1 MIGVRNISMI
11 FVLAM
16 AWIVIPSQAG
26 DGGIELEEIHDV
38 GIRNLVQPEERIF
51 TGGQPS
57 KDQFKLLADAG
68 VNHIV
73 NLRPDEEMSWDERA
87 FVENLEM
94 SYHSIPIAGAQGVT
108 FENAERLQL
117 VLENIG
123 AQSVMVHCAS
133 GNRIGALVALHAGKN
148 KGDIDAAIEEGKT
161 WGLTR
166 LEPHVRSLLRE
177 KSQ

>member
-1 MIGVRNISMI
+1 MFCLKNVAMMFVSM
-11 FVLAM
+11 A
-16 AWIVIPSQAG
+16 AWIVIPLQAG
-26 DGGIELEEIHDV
+26 DVVIDPDKIRDIGIH
-38 GIRNLVQPEERIF
+38 NLAQPEELIF

-87 FVENLEM
+87 VVENLEM
-94 SYHSIPIAGAQGVT
+94 SYHSVPIAGARDVT
-108 FENAERLQL
+108 FENAERLQM

-123 AQSVMVHCAS
+123 AQPVVVHCAS

-148 KGDIDAAIEEGKT
+148 KGDIDAAIEEGKK

-166 LEPHVRSLLRE
+166 LEPSVRSLLSE